1 MAVSVAA
8 VAAKAAVAAASSKQG
23 RIAVATVVAAVLL
36 PFMLAVV
43 VVLSLL
49 DGTSN
54 HNIAA
59 VKQAFFGGT
68 LTGQIP
74 SEYRGYMEDIQNSFV
89 SIDQLVSEIE
99 NLEDG
104 PADDYRI
111 KSLFYALYF
120 GDGQPSLHAQRKF
133 VDCFIQYEERIR
145 RIENEDG
152 TMTEEPYLAAVY
164 ITDLE
169 QIYHNLELFLGKALT
184 YEQKYNALRI
194 YQIVTSTAGETFPDD
209 SEGNGNPSA
218 GESMGD
224 GSFQALLAEAQK
236 YIGMPYVWGG
246 SNPSEGFDCSGYVCW
261 VYSHAGVY
269 PLSRTSA
276 QGIYNQCEVI
286 SREEMQ
292 PGDLVFFSGTYATT
306 NTVSHV
312 GIYVGGNQMLHCG
325 APVGYANI
333 NSSYW
338 TQHFYAVGRLNTQ

>member
-1 MAVSVAA
+1 
-8 VAAKAAVAAASSKQG
+8 
-23 RIAVATVVAAVLL
+23 
-36 PFMLAVV
+36 
-43 VVLSLL
+43 
-49 DGTSN
+49 
-54 HNIAA
+54 
-59 VKQAFFGGT
+59 
-68 LTGQIP
+68 
-74 SEYRGYMEDIQNSFV
+74 
-89 SIDQLVSEIE
+89 
-99 NLEDG
+99 
-104 PADDYRI
+104 
-111 KSLFYALYF
+111 
-120 GDGQPSLHAQRKF
+120 
-133 VDCFIQYEERIR
+133 
-145 RIENEDG
+145 
-152 TMTEEPYLAAVY
+152 MTEEPYLAAIY
-164 ITDLE
+164 ITDLDL
-169 QIYHNLELFLGKALT
+169 IYYNLEQYLGKALT

-224 GSFQALLAEAQK
+224 GSFQALLAEAKK

-261 VYSHAGVY
+261 VYSHAGVC

-325 APVGYANI
+325 DPIQYTSIA
-333 NSSYW
+333 SSYW
-338 TQHFYAVGRLNTQ
+338 QNHFYAYGRPPY

>member
-120 GDGQPSLHAQRKF
+120 GDGQPSHHAQRKF

-325 APVGYANI
+325 DPVGYANI

>member
-292 PGDLVFFSGTYATT
+292 PGDLVFFFGNLCNHKYRQSCWNICGWKSNVALRRSGW
-306 NTVSHV
+306 
-312 GIYVGGNQMLHCG
+312 L
-325 APVGYANI
+325 
-333 NSSYW
+333 
-338 TQHFYAVGRLNTQ
+338 R

>member
-23 RIAVATVVAAVLL
+23 RTAVATVVAAVLL

-74 SEYRGYMEDIQNSFV
+74 SEYRGYMADIQNSFV
-89 SIDQLVSEIE
+89 SIDQLILEIE

-104 PADDYRI
+104 PADNYRI

-120 GDGQPSLHAQRKF
+120 GDEQPSIRAQRRF

-152 TMTEEPYLAAVY
+152 TMTEEPYLAAIY
-164 ITDLE
+164 ITDLDL
-169 QIYHNLELFLGKALT
+169 IYYNLEQYLGKALT

-276 QGIYNQCEVI
+276 QGIYNQCEVV

-325 APVGYANI
+325 NPIGYANI
-333 NSSYW
+333 NSLYW

>member
-8 VAAKAAVAAASSKQG
+8 VAAKAVAAAASSKQG
-23 RIAVATVVAAVLL
+23 RTAVATVVAAVLL

-49 DGTSN
+49 DGTTN
-54 HNIAA
+54 HNVAA
-59 VKQAFFGGT
+59 VKQAFFRGT

-74 SEYRGYMEDIQNSFV
+74 REYREYMEDIQKSFV

-104 PADDYRI
+104 AVDDYRI

-120 GDGQPSLHAQRKF
+120 GDEQPAIRVQRRF

-145 RIENEDG
+145 QVENEDG
-152 TMTEEPYLAAVY
+152 TITEEPYLAAVY

-169 QIYHNLELFLGKALT
+169 LIYKNLEQYQGKALT

-325 APVGYANI
+325 DPVGYANI

>member
-23 RIAVATVVAAVLL
+23 RTAVATVVAAVLL

-120 GDGQPSLHAQRKF
+120 GDGQPSLRAQRKF

-169 QIYHNLELFLGKALT
+169 LIYKNLEQNLGKALT

-261 VYSHAGVY
+261 VYSHAGAY

-325 APVGYANI
+325 DPVGYANI